1 MRSNI
6 ENLLIEQFYKIYN
19 KHQNPIWATE
29 ELEWLILQ
37 KYYYDFIN
45 LNEFDQWEIR
55 NLLGAF
61 SKLYR
66 YLI

>member
-55 NLLGAF
+55 NLIGAF

-66 YLI
+66 

>member
-6 ENLLIEQFYKIYN
+6 ENLLIKQFYKIYN

-37 KYYYDFIN
+37 KHYHDFIN

-55 NLLGAF
+55 NMLGAF

-66 YLI
+66 

>member
-61 SKLYR
+61 SKLYK
-66 YLI
+66 

>member
-19 KHQNPIWATE
+19 KHQNPMWAIE

-37 KYYYDFIN
+37 KHYYDFIN

-55 NLLGAF
+55 NMLGAF
-61 SKLYR
+61 SKLYK
-66 YLI
+66 

>member
-19 KHQNPIWATE
+19 KNQNPMWAIE

-66 YLI
+66 

>member
-19 KHQNPIWATE
+19 KHQNPMWAAE

-37 KYYYDFIN
+37 KHYYDFIN

-55 NLLGAF
+55 NMLGAF
-61 SKLYR
+61 SKLYK
-66 YLI
+66 

>member
-37 KYYYDFIN
+37 EYYYDFIN

-66 YLI
+66 

>member
-19 KHQNPIWATE
+19 KHQNPIWAIE

-66 YLI
+66 

>member
-66 YLI
+66 

>member
-37 KYYYDFIN
+37 KHYYDFIN

-55 NLLGAF
+55 NMLGAF
-61 SKLYR
+61 SKLYK
-66 YLI
+66 

>member
-55 NLLGAF
+55 NMLGAF
-61 SKLYR
+61 SKLYK
-66 YLI
+66 

>member
-6 ENLLIEQFYKIYN
+6 ENSLIEQFYKIYN
-19 KHQNPIWATE
+19 KHRNPIWATE

-37 KYYYDFIN
+37 KHYYDFIN

-55 NLLGAF
+55 NMLGAF
-61 SKLYR
+61 SKLYK
-66 YLI
+66 

>member
-19 KHQNPIWATE
+19 KHQNPMLAIE

-37 KYYYDFIN
+37 KHYYDFIN

-55 NLLGAF
+55 NMLGAF
-61 SKLYR
+61 SKLYK
-66 YLI
+66 